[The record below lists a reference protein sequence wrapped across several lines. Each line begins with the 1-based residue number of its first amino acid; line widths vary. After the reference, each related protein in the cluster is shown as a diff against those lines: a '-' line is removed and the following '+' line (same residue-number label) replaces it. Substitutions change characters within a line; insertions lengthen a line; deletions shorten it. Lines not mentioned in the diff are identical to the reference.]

1 MSSWLLDPRLA
12 QCRRIYLRDALFKAN
27 IGVYDR
33 EHTGAQRLIVN
44 VDLFVSLSASTP
56 RHDQVEEVV
65 DYDFVRET
73 IRRRIGSGH
82 VNLQE
87 TLVDDLAASL
97 LEHPGVVAVRV
108 STEKPDVYDDVAGV
122 GIEVLRFKQSVT

>member
-1 MSSWLLDPRLA
+1 MTFLLDPRLA
-12 QCRRIYLRDALFKAN
+12 QCRRIYLRDAVFEAN

-33 EHTGAQRLIVN
+33 ERAGAQRLIIN

-56 RHDQVEEVV
+56 QHDRVEEVI

-73 IRRRIGSGH
+73 IRGRLKRGH

-87 TLVDDLAASL
+87 TLIDDLAGAL
-97 LEHPGVVAVRV
+97 LARPGVVAVRIC
-108 STEKPDVYDDVAGV
+108 TEKPDVYDDVAGV
-122 GIEVLRFKQSVT
+122 GIEVLRFKESP